1 MGNTKTAH
9 SCKHVAIVDD
19 DENTRLCF
27 QDILQSTENFSF
39 AGSFTDGAEALAG
52 IPRLRPDLTLMD
64 IRLPGLNGIECTRR
78 LKRILPNLKIV
89 IVTGTHNVVFV
100 DASLQAGAVAYLFK
114 PIVGDQ
120 LLATLRFAAL
130 NQAGDP
136 DNTENEF
143 LSGIPSRANLPLSP
157 REKEVLAGL
166 AEGLLYKEISQ
177 KLGVSYATVHK
188 HQHNIFKKLRV
199 SNRSEA
205 IRIWLKNCGG

>member
-1 MGNTKTAH
+1 MGNTQTAH

-19 DENTRLCF
+19 DDNTRLCF

-39 AGSFTDGAEALAG
+39 AGSFSNGPEALAG
-52 IPRLRPDLTLMD
+52 IPRLQPDLTLMD

-78 LKRILPNLKIV
+78 LKRILPRLKIV
-89 IVTGTHNVVFV
+89 IVTGTHNVDFV

-130 NQAGDP
+130 NQAGNP
-136 DNTENEF
+136 DKVENEF
-143 LSGIPSRANLPLSP
+143 LSAKPSQANLPLSP
-157 REKEVLAGL
+157 REREVLAGL
-166 AEGLLYKEISQ
+166 ADGLLYKEISQ

-188 HQHNIFKKLRV
+188 HQHNIFKKLHV

-205 IRIWLKNCGG
+205 IRIWLNKRND